1 MAKILVIE
9 DNPTNM
15 KLTCFL
21 LDNIGHKVLTTTD
34 AEAGIALARNENP
47 QLILMD
53 IQLPGMNGFAA
64 TTLLKHDSLTAHIPI
79 IAVTALAMKIDREKS
94 LVAGCDDYIAKPLR
108 YKELHEVINKH
119 LTQSTTPASTA
130 AEKKGCA
137 E

>member
-21 LDNIGHKVLTTTD
+21 LDNIGHNVLTTTD
-34 AEAGIALARNENP
+34 AEAGIAVARNENP

-64 TTLLKHDSLTAHIPI
+64 TTLLKQDSLTAHIPI